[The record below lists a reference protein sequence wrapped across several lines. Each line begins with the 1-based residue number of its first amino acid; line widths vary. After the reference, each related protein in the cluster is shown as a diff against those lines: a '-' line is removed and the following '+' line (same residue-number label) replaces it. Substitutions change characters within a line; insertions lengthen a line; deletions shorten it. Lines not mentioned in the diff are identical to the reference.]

1 VNTIELQK
9 IAQCFESPFHVG
21 NIDFERFD
29 IKTLSIEEA
38 YQVQQFVVEARV
50 GRGERIVG
58 YKVGCTSEAIRA
70 QFGLTEPIMGH
81 LMMPHIHQTGVTL
94 DWGHY
99 CQLAVEPEFVICIGR
114 DVTDEIGPS
123 ESVGEIIDTVASGI
137 ELHHYQ
143 FRSPRPSI
151 QELIASNGIHAG
163 LILGEPKS
171 VPENFDWNSK
181 RLDLAK
187 NGRSVVS
194 GFGSSIMGGPMNSL
208 RWLANTLLQRGRML
222 RSGDLVIPGSPVEL
236 VTVDRG
242 DNLSVSVEG
251 VASVH
256 ASFV

>member
-1 VNTIELQK
+1 VNLNELKK
-9 IAQCFESPFHVG
+9 IARCFESPFHDG
-21 NIDFERFD
+21 NVDFERFD
-29 IKTLSIEEA
+29 IETLLIDEA
-38 YQVQQFVVEARV
+38 YQVQQLVVEARID
-50 GRGERIVG
+50 RGERRVG

-81 LMMPHIHQTGVTL
+81 LMMPHIHRTGVTL
-94 DWGHY
+94 DWSHF

-114 DVTDEIGPS
+114 DVKDEIGPD

-137 ELHHYQ
+137 ELHHYR

-163 LILGEPKS
+163 LIIGEPRS

-181 RLDLAK
+181 RLDLTK

-242 DNLSVSVEG
+242 DSVGVSVEDI
-251 VASVH
+251 APVH
-256 ASFV
+256 GAFV

>member
-1 VNTIELQK
+1 
-9 IAQCFESPFHVG
+9 
-21 NIDFERFD
+21 
-29 IKTLSIEEA
+29 
-38 YQVQQFVVEARV
+38 
-50 GRGERIVG
+50 
-58 YKVGCTSEAIRA
+58 
-70 QFGLTEPIMGH
+70 MGH
-81 LMMPHIHQTGVTL
+81 LMMPHIHQRGVTL

-114 DVTDEIGPS
+114 DVTDEIGPG

-151 QELIASNGIHAG
+151 QELIAFNEIHAG
-163 LILGEPKS
+163 LILGE
-171 VPENFDWNSK
+171 
-181 RLDLAK
+181 
-187 NGRSVVS
+187 
-194 GFGSSIMGGPMNSL
+194 PMNSL

-242 DNLSVSVEG
+242 DNLSVSVED